1 MLSRKWKPLRNYV
14 RRVADKGAWKDKND
28 DFETF
33 GWKKQPQIRETVKY
47 DERQPRYELVDM
59 PKNWSPYKW
68 SGINRPAN
76 KKGLRLFLIQATVT
90 VSSMLEPV
98 FSRTTLLF
106 R

>member
-14 RRVADKGAWKDKND
+14 RRVADKGAWKEKKD

-33 GWKKQPQIRETVKY
+33 GWKPQPEVRQTSKY

-59 PKNWSPYKW
+59 PENWSPYKW

-76 KKGLRLFLIQATVT
+76 KKGFRWFL
-90 VSSMLEPV
+90 SSFTSAVPLEPV